1 MSDEALDRLWAEAE
15 ERGRNAPG
23 SISLMVASPGRR
35 TDIVLRDLE
44 PPVTPSRPL
53 HFRQGDVLLLAVQG
67 LPDGADPERR
77 SGRIV
82 LAEGEATGH
91 AHAIAEPDARAF
103 THEGQRYLLTK
114 SIAQLVHEEHAPIE
128 VPPGT
133 WRVVIQREYEP
144 PVTATAPAWRRVVD

>member
-1 MSDEALDRLWAEAE
+1 MDRD
-15 ERGRNAPG
+15 
-23 SISLMVASPGRR
+23 S
-35 TDIVLRDLE
+35 VL
-44 PPVTPSRPL
+44 PVTPTPPL
-53 HFRQGDVLLLAVQG
+53 HFRQGDVLLLAVEG
-67 LPDGADPERR
+67 LPEGAAPERR

-103 THEGQRYLLTK
+103 THDGQRYLLTK

-133 WRVVIQREYEP
+133 WRVVIQREYAP
-144 PVTATAPAWRRVVD
+144 PVSVAAPAWRRVVD